1 MIAAAVA
8 KRDPACWWLS
18 CSPLVL
24 NCRTFSDTPMHGKDK
39 LLDIPILEAVEVAII
54 ITDAA
59 GIVTYW
65 NPFAEK
71 LYGWAPKEVIGR
83 SIMGIT
89 VTTEA
94 AEEAAKHMASM
105 MAGHGWSGE
114 FAVRCKNGELLPA
127 LVTLSPLS
135 DEAGATIG
143 IVGVSQDLR
152 ARKQVE
158 DELSQARAELERR
171 VEERTE
177 ELRKANESLRDLS
190 ASLLQIKDQ
199 EGRRLAREL
208 HDSVGQ
214 LLVAIGMNIAVV
226 QAQADKL
233 DEAGA
238 RAVAENGA
246 LVQEISNEIRTIS
259 HLLHP
264 PMLDEVGLASALRW
278 YIDGFRTRSGITVA
292 MHVPPDLGRLSAEKE
307 TAIFRV
313 IQECLT
319 NIHRH
324 SGSNTAAIRIYKEG
338 ERMVVA
344 AEDSG
349 KGIPPD
355 KLRRI
360 RNGRSGVGFR
370 GMAERIRHLGG
381 DLEIQSTTTGT
392 TVTARFPL
400 EALSLHLDGVL

>member
-1 MIAAAVA
+1 MPR
-8 KRDPACWWLS
+8 KNKLS
-18 CSPLVL
+18 
-24 NCRTFSDTPMHGKDK
+24 
-39 LLDIPILEAVEVAII
+39 DIPILEAVDVAVI

-71 LYGWAPKEVIGR
+71 LYGWTPKEVIGR

-89 VTTEA
+89 VTTET
-94 AEEAAKHMASM
+94 AEQAQQHMASM

-127 LVTLSPLS
+127 LVTLSPLL
-135 DEAGATIG
+135 DDQGATIG
-143 IVGVSQDLR
+143 IVGVSQDLK
-152 ARKQVE
+152 AHKQIE
-158 DELSQARAELERR
+158 DELSEARAELERR
-171 VEERTE
+171 VEDRTE
-177 ELRKANESLRDLS
+177 ELAKANDSLRDLS
-190 ASLLQIKDQ
+190 ASLLQIRDQ

-226 QAQADKL
+226 QAQSDKL
-233 DEAGA
+233 DDAGA
-238 RAVAENGA
+238 RAVAENA
-246 LVQEISNEIRTIS
+246 VLVQEITNEIRTIS

-278 YIDGFRTRSGITVA
+278 YIEGLRKRSGIAVE
-292 MHVPPDLGRLSAEKE
+292 MHVPPDLGRLSAETE

-313 IQECLT
+313 IQECLS

-338 ERMVVA
+338 EHIVVA

-349 KGIPPD
+349 SGIPPD

-360 RNGRSGVGFR
+360 RSGQSGVGLR

-381 DLEIQSTTTGT
+381 DLEIQSTPAGT
-392 TVTARFPL
+392 IVTAIFPL
-400 EALSLHLDGVL
+400 EARSAQFDGVL

>member
-1 MIAAAVA
+1 M
-8 KRDPACWWLS
+8 R
-18 CSPLVL
+18 
-24 NCRTFSDTPMHGKDK
+24 GKDK
-39 LLDIPILEAVEVAII
+39 LSDIPILEAVEVAII

-71 LYGWAPKEVIGR
+71 LYGWTPKEVIGR

-89 VTTEA
+89 VTTET
-94 AEEAAKHMASM
+94 AEEAERHMASM

-127 LVTLSPLS
+127 LVTLSPLF
-135 DEAGATIG
+135 DEQGTTTIG
-143 IVGVSQDLR
+143 IVGVSQDLK

-158 DELSQARAELERR
+158 DELCEARAELERR
-171 VEERTE
+171 VEARTE
-177 ELRKANESLRDLS
+177 ELGRANENLRDLS
-190 ASLLQIKDQ
+190 ASLLQIRDQ

-238 RAVAENGA
+238 RAVAENGV
-246 LVQEISNEIRTIS
+246 LVQEITNEIRTIS

-292 MHVPPDLGRLSAEKE
+292 MHVPTDLGRLSAETE
-307 TAIFRV
+307 TAMFRV

-324 SGSNTAAIRIYKEG
+324 SGSSTAAIRVYKEG
-338 ERMVVA
+338 EHIVVA

-349 KGIPPD
+349 KGIPPEQ
-355 KLRRI
+355 LGRI
-360 RNGRSGVGFR
+360 RNGQSGVGLR

-381 DLEIQSTTTGT
+381 DLQIQSTTAGT
-392 TVTARFPL
+392 VVTAIFPL
-400 EALSLHLDGVL
+400 DARTMELDGVA

>member
-8 KRDPACWWLS
+8 IPVLVAELFSARCDPQRVFSNIPMNAKNKLS
-18 CSPLVL
+18 
-24 NCRTFSDTPMHGKDK
+24 
-39 LLDIPILEAVEVAII
+39 DIPILEALEVAII
-54 ITDAA
+54 ITDAD

-71 LYGWAPKEVIGR
+71 LYGWTPKEVIGR

-89 VTTEA
+89 VTTET
-94 AEEAAKHMASM
+94 AEEAERHMASM

-127 LVTLSPLS
+127 LVTLSPLV
-135 DEAGATIG
+135 DELGATIG

-152 ARKQVE
+152 ARKQME
-158 DELSQARAELERR
+158 DELSEARAELERR

-190 ASLLQIKDQ
+190 ASLLHIKDQ

-238 RAVAENGA
+238 RAVAENGV

-292 MHVPPDLGRLSAEKE
+292 MHVPADLGRPSAETE
-307 TAIFRV
+307 TAMFRV

-338 ERMVVA
+338 EHIVVA

-349 KGIPPD
+349 KGIPPE

-360 RNGRSGVGFR
+360 RNGQSGVGLR

-381 DLEIQSTTTGT
+381 DLEIQSTTAGT
-392 TVTARFPL
+392 VVTAKFPL
-400 EALSLHLDGVL
+400 EARGEQLDGVL

>member
-1 MIAAAVA
+1 
-8 KRDPACWWLS
+8 
-18 CSPLVL
+18 
-24 NCRTFSDTPMHGKDK
+24 
-39 LLDIPILEAVEVAII
+39 
-54 ITDAA
+54 
-59 GIVTYW
+59 
-65 NPFAEK
+65 
-71 LYGWAPKEVIGR
+71 
-83 SIMGIT
+83 
-89 VTTEA
+89 
-94 AEEAAKHMASM
+94 M

-127 LVTLSPLS
+127 LVTLSPLF
-135 DEAGATIG
+135 DEQGTTTIG
-143 IVGVSQDLR
+143 IVGVSQDLK

-158 DELSQARAELERR
+158 DELCEARAELERR
-171 VEERTE
+171 VEARTE
-177 ELRKANESLRDLS
+177 ELGRANENLRDLS
-190 ASLLQIKDQ
+190 ASLLQIRDQ

-238 RAVAENGA
+238 RAVAENGV
-246 LVQEISNEIRTIS
+246 LVQEITNEIRTIS

-292 MHVPPDLGRLSAEKE
+292 MHVPTDLGRLSAETE
-307 TAIFRV
+307 TAMFRV

-324 SGSNTAAIRIYKEG
+324 SGSSTAAIRVYKEG
-338 ERMVVA
+338 EHIVVA

-349 KGIPPD
+349 KGIPPEQ
-355 KLRRI
+355 LGRI
-360 RNGRSGVGFR
+360 RNGQSGVGLR

-381 DLEIQSTTTGT
+381 DLQIQSTTAGT
-392 TVTARFPL
+392 VVTAIFPL
-400 EALSLHLDGVL
+400 DARTMELDGVA

>member
-1 MIAAAVA
+1 
-8 KRDPACWWLS
+8 
-18 CSPLVL
+18 
-24 NCRTFSDTPMHGKDK
+24 MHGKDNPS
-39 LLDIPILEAVEVAII
+39 DIPILEAVEVAII

-71 LYGWAPKEVIGR
+71 LYGWPPKEVIGH

-89 VTTEA
+89 VTTETA
-94 AEEAAKHMASM
+94 QEAAQHMASM
-105 MAGHGWSGE
+105 KAGNSWSGE

-127 LVTLSPLS
+127 LVTLSPLF
-135 DEAGATIG
+135 DDRGATIG

-152 ARKQVE
+152 ARRQVE
-158 DELSQARAELERR
+158 DELYRARAELEKR

-177 ELRKANESLRDLS
+177 ELRKANDSLRDLS
-190 ASLLQIKDQ
+190 ARLLQIRDQ

-226 QAQADKL
+226 QSQSAKL

-238 RAVAENGA
+238 RAVAENEV
-246 LVQEISNEIRTIS
+246 LVQQISNEIRTIS

-264 PMLDEVGLASALRW
+264 PMLDEVGLVSALRW
-278 YIDGFRTRSGITVA
+278 YIEGFRTRSAITVE
-292 MHVPPDLGRLSAEKE
+292 MHVSPDLGRLSAEKE
-307 TAIFRV
+307 TAIFRI

-324 SGSNTAAIRIYKEG
+324 SGSNAAVIRITKQG
-338 ERMVVA
+338 EYIVVA

-349 KGIPPD
+349 RGIPPD
-355 KLRRI
+355 RLHRI
-360 RNGRSGVGFR
+360 RAGQSGVGFR

-381 DLEIQSTTTGT
+381 DLEIRSTTTGT
-392 TVTARFPL
+392 VVTATFPL
-400 EALSLHLDGVL
+400 EARSLQLDKEI